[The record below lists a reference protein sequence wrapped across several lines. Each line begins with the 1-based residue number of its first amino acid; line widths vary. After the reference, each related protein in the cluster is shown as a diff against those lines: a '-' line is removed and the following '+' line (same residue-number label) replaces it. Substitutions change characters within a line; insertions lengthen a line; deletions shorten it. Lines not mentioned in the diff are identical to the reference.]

1 MFIEIKYIQSIKI
14 SYFNEESTCVLITI
28 LGFVAASLTTL
39 AFLPQTL
46 QSWKTRDLSG
56 ISLSMYSL
64 FTAGVI
70 LWIIY
75 AISIQSWPVL
85 FANVL
90 TLGMSSSMLYLKIA
104 SLKKDDQK

>member
-1 MFIEIKYIQSIKI
+1 
-14 SYFNEESTCVLITI
+14 VLISI
-28 LGFVAASLTTL
+28 LGFAAASLTTL

-75 AISIQSWPVL
+75 AIYIDSWPVL
-85 FANVL
+85 VANVF

-104 SLKKDDQK
+104 SLKKDAQK

>member
-1 MFIEIKYIQSIKI
+1 M
-14 SYFNEESTCVLITI
+14 LITL
-28 LGFVAASLTTL
+28 LGFLAASLTTL

-64 FTAGVI
+64 FTAGVV

-75 AISIQSWPVL
+75 AIYIQSWPVL
-85 FANVL
+85 FANVF
-90 TLGMSSSMLYLKIA
+90 TLVMSSSILYLKID